1 MDSGVIALPRTNSH
15 PDPGGGRGFY
25 KLPAPFSCGLLERP
39 IPRRA
44 PTQGGDSPSIQF
56 QGRDPLSAVS
66 VKTHTGTLFPPLARP
81 SGQSPDTRPPAS
93 RESGQPQKTLSAAV
107 IFGHQNR
114 EQTGSPWLHAA
125 AREKEW
131 FFQRVSSR
139 LFTISQF
146 TTLQNA
152 SMNCPRLFR

>member
-56 QGRDPLSAVS
+56 QGRDPLSAAS
-66 VKTHTGTLFPPLARP
+66 VNTLPKSRSCSTCTASGAIATDCPPPRRGREEAAERPGGGGDRLQPWKTVFSDTSRQERGESSPPPP
-81 SGQSPDTRPPAS
+81 SPSAPPP
-93 RESGQPQKTLSAAV
+93 GGV
-107 IFGHQNR
+107 IPHR
-114 EQTGSPWLHAA
+114 YT
-125 AREKEW
+125 AREEISLP
-131 FFQRVSSR
+131 RSR
-139 LFTISQF
+139 
-146 TTLQNA
+146 
-152 SMNCPRLFR
+152 